1 MKKTT
6 LAVLGLLLSLAS
18 FAQKL
23 PADQIVGIWKCDD
36 YKIEVFKAGS
46 TYSAKLLWS
55 KEMFEADGKTPKKD
69 VKNPNE
75 KLRSRSVQGLT
86 HITGLVY
93 KDGEYADGKLYS
105 VGDGNTYSIKGELKG
120 PDALETRGYRGVPL
134 IGKSF
139 KWKRVSKS

>member
-1 MKKTT
+1 MRKSI
-6 LAVLGLLLSLAS
+6 LAVFALLLSITS

-23 PADQIVGIWKCDD
+23 PADRITGVWQCDD
-36 YKIEVFKAGS
+36 YKIEVFKAGN

-55 KEMFEADGKTPKKD
+55 KEMFEADGKTSKKD

-93 KDGEYADGKLYS
+93 KDGEYVDGTLYS
-105 VGDGNTYSIKGELKG
+105 VQDGNTYGLKGKLKG
-120 PDALETRGYRGVPL
+120 PNDLETRGYKGVPL
-134 IGKSF
+134 MGKSF
-139 KWKRVSKS
+139 KWKRVQ